1 MLLTIWNF
9 KIIKKNQKKKNIIEI
24 NNMTKMMKTKQ
35 KLEKINRIEMNVA
48 EKLVEHTKNNSLQ
61 LLPSHNY

>member
-1 MLLTIWNF
+1 
-9 KIIKKNQKKKNIIEI
+9 
-24 NNMTKMMKTKQ
+24 MKTKQ